1 MASILKVNTIQD
13 ATNSNTALSIDSSGR
28 IAQPQKPSVTI
39 NISNSGYVNVSN
51 NDPIPFN
58 SVQFS
63 QGGGN
68 SAFNTSTYKFTCP
81 LSGIYLCT
89 FFGLAES
96 SENNIDVSLYN
107 GNTRIQRIFQSTNR
121 GISGTGV
128 IVASANDELYYT
140 NSVGAT
146 RGFYGTGGGA
156 TDRYTIA
163 SFTFLG

>member
-1 MASILKVNTIQD
+1 MASTLKVNTIQH
-13 ATNSNTALSIDSSGR
+13 TGGTTGMTIDSSGR
-28 IAQPQKPSVTI
+28 VSQPQKPSVTVD
-39 NISNSGYVNVSN
+39 ISGSGYINVSN
-51 NDPIPFN
+51 GNPIPFN
-58 SVQFS
+58 NVQFS

-96 SENNIDVSLYN
+96 SENNLDVSLYN
-107 GNTRIQRIFQSTNR
+107 GSTRVQRIYQSTNR

-128 IVASANDELYYT
+128 IVASANDLLYYANT
-140 NSVGAT
+140 VGGT
-146 RGFYGTGGGA
+146 RGFIGTGG
-156 TDRYTIA
+156 DESNRYTIA

>member
-13 ATNSNTALSIDSSGR
+13 ATNSNTAMTIDSSGR
-28 IAQPQKPSVTI
+28 ITEPQKPSVTV
-39 NISNSGYVNVSN
+39 NISDSSYVNVSN

-68 SAFNTSTYKFTCP
+68 SAFDTSAYTFTCP
-81 LSGIYLCT
+81 LSGIYLYT
-89 FFGLAES
+89 FYALAES
-96 SENNIDVSLYN
+96 SENNLDVSLYS
-107 GNTRIQRIFQSTNR
+107 GSTRIARIFQSTNR

-128 IVASANDELYYT
+128 IVASASDVLKFT

-156 TDRYTIA
+156 SDRYTIA